1 MSSSDAQPENRDGDN
16 REIESLRAKVREFQ
30 QIIDA
35 LPIYLFYKDDN
46 NKIID
51 LNVTAAESIGKPIEE
66 IRGRQTEEFFP
77 ETDAAKFL
85 KDDREVIASGRAKL
99 KINEQYETGE
109 QGERRHIQT
118 DKIPIRGPSGKLDRL
133 VAIARDTTDEVRTR
147 ERAEYAEQRL
157 SMAMNAAGVGLWD
170 WNIQTGETY
179 YSDTF
184 CSMHGY
190 GAGEL
195 GTDISTWERI
205 CHPEDVPVAYADAE
219 RHISGEATLFVNEQR
234 IRQKD
239 GSWHWVRAIGEVV
252 ERNDAGEAVRMLGV
266 HVDIQEIREALERAE
281 NASRAKSEFLANMS
295 HEIRTPM
302 TAILG
307 YSDLMAGDK
316 DVAKNADEL
325 AEMAKSIQS
334 NANHLLAVINDI
346 LDVSKI
352 EAGYLNVDLIET
364 NPLFLIEEVASLLR
378 PRAKSK
384 GIELNVRYE
393 TGVPSVII
401 TDPTRVKQILFNVI
415 GNAIKFTEMGSVTL
429 GFGYDQDSR
438 GLTLTV
444 TDTGIGISSEQ
455 LGVLTT
461 FEPFMQADASTSRR
475 YGGTGLG
482 LHISKSLARMLGGG
496 IEIESEP
503 GRGTTVR
510 VSLRATMGHNASIVE
525 PSNSNLLLSHG
536 RAPKKAE
543 QAVRET
549 AGTLSGRRVLLAED
563 GPDNQK
569 LIAFHLRKAGA
580 DVTIVETGTQAL
592 EMARQVKPDVI
603 LMDMQMPEMD
613 GYEATRRLR
622 ASGCGLP
629 IIALTAHAMD
639 GDRERCLEAGCN
651 EYLAKPLDKHKLI
664 DMCRAFAE
672 SV

>member
-1 MSSSDAQPENRDGDN
+1 M
-16 REIESLRAKVREFQ
+16 LRAKVREFQ

-51 LNVTAAESIGKPIEE
+51 LNATAADSIGKATEE

-77 ETDAAKFL
+77 EADAAKFL
-85 KDDREVIASGRAKL
+85 KDDREVIASGRPKL

-147 ERAEYAEQRL
+147 ERAEYAERQL
-157 SMAMNAAGVGLWD
+157 SMAMKAGKIGVWD
-170 WNIQTGETY
+170 LNLKTGVSQ

-184 CSMHGY
+184 HTMHGY
-190 GAGEL
+190 ELGEL
-195 GTDISTWERI
+195 EPHFSAWNRI
-205 CHPEDVPVAYADAE
+205 CHPDDLPVASRYAEA
-219 RHISGEATLFVNEQR
+219 HIRGESPLYVNEQR
-234 IRQKD
+234 ILQKD
-239 GSWHWVRAIGEVV
+239 GSWRWVRAIGEVV
-252 ERNDAGEAVRMLGV
+252 ERDEAGEAVRMLGV
-266 HVDIQEIREALERAE
+266 QVDIQEIREALERAE

-325 AEMAKSIQS
+325 AQMAKSIQS

-384 GIELNVRYE
+384 GIELNVRYD

-438 GLTLTV
+438 ELTLTV

-455 LGVLTT
+455 LGVLTA
-461 FEPFMQADASTSRR
+461 FEPFMQADASTSRK

-496 IEIESEP
+496 IEIESDP
-503 GRGTTVR
+503 GSGTTVR
-510 VSLRATMGHNASIVE
+510 VRLRATMGHEAEIVE
-525 PSNSNLLLSHG
+525 PSNSNLLLSHSRKQKKEE
-536 RAPKKAE
+536 RAQERTTGK
-543 QAVRET
+543 
-549 AGTLSGRRVLLAED
+549 LNGRRVLLAED
-563 GPDNQK
+563 GPDNQR

-580 DVTIVETGTQAL
+580 DVSIAETGAKAIEL
-592 EMARQVKPDVI
+592 ASQVQPDII

-639 GDRERCLEAGCN
+639 CDRERCLEAGCN
-651 EYLAKPLDKHKLI
+651 EYLAKPLDKHTLI
-664 DMCRAFAE
+664 ETCRAFAE
-672 SV
+672 LV